1 MLEYWVWRIE
11 IYFYI
16 NDIDQKLKSGHHPL
30 LTPNIPFFQFSSN
43 SKHHPSG
50 VKSKP
55 GPLGPDSLLYYSR
68 IPSGAQAPMAPPGRR
83 PHSDFPIHLS
93 P

>member
-1 MLEYWVWRIE
+1 MPRGSGMMEYWVWRIE
-11 IYFYI
+11 IYFYYI

-55 GPLGPDSLLYYSR
+55 GPLGTDSLLYYSH
-68 IPSGAQAPMAPPGRR
+68 IPSGAEGAFRLPSGA
-83 PHSDFPIHLS
+83 
-93 P
+93 